1 MPMST
6 LQAHTRMIPP
16 IAGFGRFASFLKM
29 LFDVLVDA
37 QRQAAAAQK
46 RYPFAEW

>member
-1 MPMST
+1 MSILET
-6 LQAHTRMIPP
+6 HARMVPP
-16 IAGFGRFASFLKM
+16 VAGFGRFASFLKT
-29 LFDVLVDA
+29 LFEVLVDA

>member
-1 MPMST
+1 MST
-6 LQAHTRMIPP
+6 LQAHARMISPV
-16 IAGFGRFASFLKM
+16 AAFGRFAHFLKT
-29 LFDVLVDA
+29 LFEVLVDA